1 MLCGVY
7 RMRLLIT
14 GAAGQLGK
22 AFASE
27 LNANKNIQYSAFS
40 RGDLDVTCA
49 EKAQAVI
56 SRERPDFVINTAAY
70 TQVDLAET
78 EKETAYLVNETGAAN
93 LAEACVKLDIP
104 LIHLSTD
111 YVFDGKTKAPWREDD
126 ATAPLGIYGASKLA
140 GEKAIAQIHRKHLI
154 FRSSWIFSEFGHN
167 FVKTMLHV
175 GSMRE
180 KLKVV
185 DDQIGKPTSARE
197 IVRQIIAI
205 LPKAEN
211 HWGIYN
217 LAQPQAVSWYDF
229 AQAIFE
235 QARSLDNN
243 YWDNHLQVSDV
254 QPIRGSEYPTHA
266 QRPANS
272 ELDTTKI
279 ESTFGLTIK
288 PWRESLNETLG
299 ALQDN
304 G

>member
-1 MLCGVY
+1 
-7 RMRLLIT
+7 MRLLIT

-27 LNANKNIQYSAFS
+27 LKANKNIQYSAFS

-180 KLKVV
+180 TLKVV

-197 IVRQIIAI
+197 IVRQIIPI

>member
-1 MLCGVY
+1 
-7 RMRLLIT
+7 MRLLIT

-27 LNANKNIQYSAFS
+27 LKANKNIQYSAFS

-197 IVRQIIAI
+197 IVRQIIAT

>member
-1 MLCGVY
+1 
-7 RMRLLIT
+7 MRLLIT

-27 LNANKNIQYSAFS
+27 LKANKNIQYSAFS

>member
-1 MLCGVY
+1 
-7 RMRLLIT
+7 MRLLIT

-27 LNANKNIQYSAFS
+27 LKANKNIQYSAFS

-56 SRERPDFVINTAAY
+56 SRERPDFVINTAASP
-70 TQVDLAET
+70 QVDLAET

-254 QPIRGSEYPTHA
+254 QPIRGSEYPTLA

-279 ESTFGLTIK
+279 ETTFGLTIK

>member
-1 MLCGVY
+1 
-7 RMRLLIT
+7 MRLLIT

-27 LNANKNIQYSAFS
+27 LKANKNIQYSAFS

-254 QPIRGSEYPTHA
+254 QPIRGSEYPTLA

-279 ESTFGLTIK
+279 ETTFGLTIK